1 MVRACVLLA
10 CALWAADAWAQ
21 QRATPRPD
29 PQAARVTAAREHIAR
44 CTDAGGKLAQAH
56 ANDISLSFASVLPF
70 AGNILARHRLRTSIV
85 GGGRQLRVELRLP
98 GVRAVEVP
106 EGNPETIYRNDID
119 GGAVLQDRRSRIRE
133 LWRVD
138 EATVQAA
145 ELAYDIR
152 YPDPEDPVSVARLE
166 PSGDSTVPEGY
177 RVVRLYTDLYTGFA
191 ALVLEAPASRGRPAH
206 RIYAIAGTHVFDHT
220 DLRTWA
226 SGLTFGRAQI
236 VSTAALAMVADA
248 ASYAQDMA
256 QGGEVFVTGQ
266 SQGGLTSQGFGYL
279 LQTALAEAGA
289 RHHLVHVVSWGGVGA
304 LEALADLVQ
313 VYRRGE
319 SRGFPRLFE
328 THWAAADPNY
338 AEAARVWGQLASR
351 WDQAG
356 PTPED
361 AAAQVRATAARMR
374 VVGYFFE
381 IDLFARAGTF
391 LGTTFAFPTA
401 LILPDACD
409 ALVAELVA
417 GISAGDFGVRL
428 ESHFLKGYRRAVQ
441 RGAIALSRPA
451 QPAKWQWV
459 TDVMPFFDSAGR
471 TWLENLYLDGPASRP
486 AHWQQCRA
494 AGLWVTEE
502 NNLCRAEHWP
512 GCGFSKAEDRWCMI
526 SGDAPGG
533 GAVLR

>member
-1 MVRACVLLA
+1 MLRACALLA
-10 CALWAADAWAQ
+10 CVVWSGTAWAQ
-21 QRATPRPD
+21 QRAAPRPD
-29 PQAARVTAAREHIAR
+29 PQQARVTAAREHIAR
-44 CTDAGGKLAQAH
+44 CTDPAGKLAQAH
-56 ANDISLSFASVLPF
+56 ATDISLSFASVLPF
-70 AGNILARHRLRTSIV
+70 AGDILARHRLRTSIV

-119 GGAVLQDRRSRIRE
+119 GAAVLQDRRSRIRE

-152 YPDPEDPVSVARLE
+152 YPDPEDPASVARLE
-166 PSGDSTVPEGY
+166 PSGESVVPEGY
-177 RVVRLYTDLYTGFA
+177 RVLRLYTDLYTGFA
-191 ALVLEAPASRGRPAH
+191 ALVLEAPAARGRPAH

-248 ASYAQDMA
+248 AAYASDMA
-256 QGGEVFVTGQ
+256 GGGEVFVTGQ

-304 LEALADLVQ
+304 QEALADLVQ

-319 SRGFPRLFE
+319 SRGFLRLFE
-328 THWAAADPNY
+328 THWAAADPLY
-338 AEAARVWGQLASR
+338 PRAAEAWNLMAAA
-351 WDQAG
+351 WDKVV
-356 PTPED
+356 PED
-361 AAAQVRATAARMR
+361 AAGHVRAMAARMR

-409 ALVAELVA
+409 ELVAELVA

-471 TWLENLYLDGPASRP
+471 TWLENLYLDGPASRAP
-486 AHWQQCRA
+486 HWQQCRA
-494 AGLWVTEE
+494 AGLWLTED
-502 NNLCRAEHWP
+502 NHLCRAEHWP
-512 GCGFSKAEDRWCMI
+512 GCGYSRTQDRWCMI
-526 SGDAPGG
+526 SEGTPGA
-533 GAVLR
+533 GAVMR

>member
-1 MVRACVLLA
+1 MLRACVVLA
-10 CALWAADAWAQ
+10 CLLGAGASQAQ
-21 QRATPRPD
+21 QRARPD
-29 PQAARVTAAREHIAR
+29 PQAARITAAREHIAR
-44 CTDAGGKLAQAH
+44 CTDAGGKLAEAH

-70 AGNILARHRLRTSIV
+70 AGDILARHRLRTSIV
-85 GGGRQLRVELRLP
+85 GGGRQLRIELRLP
-98 GVRAVEVP
+98 GVRKVEVP
-106 EGNPETIYRNDID
+106 EGNPETLYRDDID
-119 GGAVLQDRRSRIRE
+119 GAAILQDRRSRIRE

-152 YPDPEDPVSVARLE
+152 YPDPEDPASVARLE
-166 PSGDSTVPEGY
+166 PSGDSAVPAGY

-191 ALVLEAPASRGRPAH
+191 ALVLEAPAARGRPRH
-206 RIYAIAGTHVFDHT
+206 RIYAIAGTHVFQHT

-248 ASYAQDMA
+248 AAYAQDMA

-279 LQTALAEAGA
+279 LQTALDAGAA

-304 LEALADLVQ
+304 QEALADLVH

-319 SRGFPRLFE
+319 GRGFPELFE
-328 THWAAADPNY
+328 THWAIADPNY
-338 AEAARVWGQLASR
+338 PAAARVWGQLASR
-351 WDQAG
+351 WDQVA
-356 PTPED
+356 PED
-361 AAAQVRATAARMR
+361 AASHVRAMAARMR
-374 VVGYFFE
+374 VVGFFFE

-417 GISAGDFGVRL
+417 GISVGDFGVRL
-428 ESHFLKGYRRAVQ
+428 ESHFLQGYRRAVE

-471 TWLENLYLDGPASRP
+471 LWLENLYLDGPASRP

-494 AGLWVTEE
+494 AGLWLTEE
-502 NNLCRAEHWP
+502 NSFCRAEHWP
-512 GCGFSKAEDRWCMI
+512 GCGFSRTQDRWCMI
-526 SGDAPGG
+526 SGDAAGA

>member
-1 MVRACVLLA
+1 MLRACVLVA
-10 CALWAADAWAQ
+10 CLVWAGAAWAQ
-21 QRATPRPD
+21 QRTAPRPD

-44 CTDAGGKLAQAH
+44 CTDAGGKLAEAQ

-70 AGNILARHRLRTSIV
+70 AGDILARHRLRASIL

-106 EGNPETIYRNDID
+106 EGNPETIYRTDID

-152 YPDPEDPVSVARLE
+152 YPDPEDPAAVARLE
-166 PSGDSTVPEGY
+166 PSGESAVPEGY

-206 RIYAIAGTHVFDHT
+206 RIYAIAGTHVFQNT

-248 ASYAQDMA
+248 AAYAQDMA
-256 QGGEVFVTGQ
+256 GGGEVFVTGQ

-304 LEALADLVQ
+304 LEALANLVV

-319 SRGFPRLFE
+319 SRGFPKMFE
-328 THWAAADPNY
+328 MHWAAADPGY
-338 AEAARVWGQLASR
+338 KQATQAWTLMAASWDKVTPGDEAGH
-351 WDQAG
+351 
-356 PTPED
+356 
-361 AAAQVRATAARMR
+361 VRAMAARMR

-391 LGTTFAFPTA
+391 IGTTFAFPTA

-428 ESHFLKGYRRAVQ
+428 ESHFLQGYRRAVQ

-471 TWLENLYLDGPASRP
+471 TWLENLYLDGPASRAP
-486 AHWQQCRA
+486 HWQQCRA
-494 AGLWVTEE
+494 AGLWLTEE
-502 NNLCRAEHWP
+502 NNFCRAEHWP
-512 GCGFSKAEDRWCMI
+512 GCGYSKAQDRWCMI
-526 SGDAPGG
+526 SGDAAGA